1 MRRIYIT
8 VWFWQGPPR
17 MHRHPHTL
25 LFPTCMGAMSQ
36 YGTLAVISSHTVMAN
51 EYTSARSSY
60 GWCSSTSGAI
70 HLGEWEE

>member
-1 MRRIYIT
+1 MGRIFII
-8 VWFWQGPPR
+8 VGSWQGLST
-17 MHRHPHTL
+17 HRHPDTL

-36 YGTLAVISSHTVMAN
+36 YGTLAVISSHTVMATEN
-51 EYTSARSSY
+51 TSARSSY